1 MREITKEEQEIYKET
16 AKILKGTDRRVFMA
30 RVVKVLGYG
39 GQYYV
44 EKEFQW
50 SPETIRKGQQELET
64 GEKIIDNF
72 SARGTKRV
80 EEKLPNLLN
89 DIKSIVDAEAQTD
102 PTFKITELF
111 IKITS
116 KEVRNQL
123 IIQNGYSD
131 EELPTEETIRKKLN
145 ELGYSL
151 KKVSKVKPKK
161 KFQKL
166 MKSLKT

>member
-1 MREITKEEQEIYKET
+1 MREITKIEKDIYRET

-30 RVVKVLGYG
+30 RVVELLGYG

-50 SPETIRKGQQELET
+50 NHETIRKGKQELET
-64 GEKIIDNF
+64 GESIVDNF
-72 SARGTKRV
+72 SERGAKRV
-80 EEKLPNLLN
+80 EERLPNLLD
-89 DIKSIVDAEAQTD
+89 DIKSIVDGESQTD
-102 PTFKITELF
+102 PTFKTTELF
-111 IKITS
+111 TRITS

-123 IIQNGYSD
+123 IAQKGYSE
-131 EELPTEETIRKKLN
+131 EELPTEETIRKRLN

-161 KFQKL
+161 KFQKQ
-166 MKSLKT
+166 MKSLKI

>member
-1 MREITKEEQEIYKET
+1 MREITKIEKDIYRET

-30 RVVKVLGYG
+30 RVVELLGYG

-50 SPETIRKGQQELET
+50 NHETIRKGKQELET
-64 GEKIIDNF
+64 GESIVDNF
-72 SARGTKRV
+72 SERGAKRV
-80 EEKLPNLLN
+80 EERLPNLLD
-89 DIKSIVDAEAQTD
+89 DIKSIVDEESQTD
-102 PTFKITELF
+102 PTFKTTELF
-111 IKITS
+111 TRITS

-123 IIQNGYSD
+123 IAQKGYSD
-131 EELPTEETIRKKLN
+131 EELPTEETIRKRLN

-161 KFQKL
+161 KFQKQ
-166 MKSLKT
+166 MKSLKN

>member
-1 MREITKEEQEIYKET
+1 MRELTKIEKDIYVET

-30 RVVKVLGYG
+30 RVVELLGYG

-50 SPETIRKGQQELET
+50 NHETIRKGKQELET
-64 GEKIIDNF
+64 GKSIVDNF
-72 SARGTKRV
+72 SERGAKRV
-80 EEKLPNLLN
+80 EERLPNLLD
-89 DIKSIVDAEAQTD
+89 DIKSIVDGESQTD
-102 PTFKITELF
+102 PTFKTTELF
-111 IKITS
+111 TRMTS

-123 IIQNGYSD
+123 IIQKGYSE
-131 EELPTEETIRKKLN
+131 EELPTEETIRKRLN

-151 KKVSKVKPKK
+151 RKVSKVKPKK
-161 KFQKL
+161 KLKKQ